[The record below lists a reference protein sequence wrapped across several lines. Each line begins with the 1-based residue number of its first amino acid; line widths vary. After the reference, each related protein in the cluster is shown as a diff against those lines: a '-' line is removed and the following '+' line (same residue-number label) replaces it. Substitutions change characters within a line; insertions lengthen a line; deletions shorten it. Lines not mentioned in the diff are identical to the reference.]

1 MILAGAGI
9 ELLERQGLVEINHL
23 SFRAF
28 GNRLSLVL
36 RLVTDGAAANTFI
49 MLILL
54 IVVSCSNRLLLAWVW
69 IMAVFLA
76 KANIPVEFRIGGLS
90 HSFVVAQGSASMIT
104 GVSTHNS
111 SYIEIG

>member
-23 SFRAF
+23 SFQAF
-28 GNRLSLVL
+28 GNGFSLVL

-54 IVVSCSNRLLLAWVW
+54 IVVSCSNRLLLARVW

-76 KANIPVEFRIGGLS
+76 KANIPVEFRIGGLP

-104 GVSTHNS
+104 GVSAHNS
-111 SYIEIG
+111 SNIEIG